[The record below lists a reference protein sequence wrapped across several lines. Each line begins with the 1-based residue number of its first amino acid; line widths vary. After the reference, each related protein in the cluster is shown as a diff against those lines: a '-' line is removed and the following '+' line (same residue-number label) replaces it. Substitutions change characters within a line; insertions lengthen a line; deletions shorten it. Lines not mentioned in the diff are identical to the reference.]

1 MSNLVCPLDFRYGR
15 KKMKDIFSEDSKLN
29 YLLKVEGAL
38 AIAHAKVGNIPKEAA
53 EEIARKSSTKFV
65 SVERVKEIEKETK
78 HDIMALTKALAE
90 VCEGEAKK
98 YIHLGATSY
107 DIVDTANALQFR
119 DALKV
124 IEDEL
129 KELRSTL
136 VNLAKKYKKTIM
148 LGRTHGQQTIPITFG
163 LKMAVYAME
172 VNRHIER
179 INDCKK
185 RLLVGK
191 ISGAVGTGAALGKHA
206 KEIQE
211 IVMKELGLK
220 AEEASTQI
228 VGRDRYA
235 ELAGVLANIATSM
248 EKFATEIRN
257 LQRSEI
263 GEVAEAFDVKKQVGS
278 STMPHKMNPITCE
291 QICGLARVVRS
302 LSQVA
307 YENAIQW
314 HERDLCNSS
323 SERFWIP
330 HCFIL
335 TDWIIFQMNKV
346 FSNLRVFPERMKE
359 NIERSKGIPMAE
371 SVMILLVKKGLAR
384 DKAHELVRRCAI
396 KAQVENISLL
406 DVLKKE
412 KEINKLV
419 SEDELKK
426 SLDPESYI
434 GRAEEIV
441 DEVVK
446 KLSRD

>member
-1 MSNLVCPLDFRYGR
+1 MSELVCPLDFRYGR
-15 KKMKDIFSEDSKLN
+15 REMKRLFQEEARLN

-38 AIAHAKVGNIPKEAA
+38 AIAHSRVGNIPEDAA
-53 EEIARKSSTKFV
+53 KEIAKKANSKFV
-65 SVERVKEIEKETK
+65 SLDRVKEIEKETK

-98 YIHLGATSY
+98 YVHLGATSY

-119 DALKV
+119 DALDILEK
-124 IEDEL
+124 EL
-129 KELRSTL
+129 KKLRSTL
-136 VNLAKKYKKTIM
+136 VELAKRYKKTIM
-148 LGRTHGQQTIPITFG
+148 LGRTHGQHTIPITFG

-179 INDCKK
+179 IRDCRK

-191 ISGAVGTGAALGKHA
+191 ISGAVGTGAALGEHA

-211 IVMKELGLK
+211 MVMNELGLK

-346 FSNLRVFPERMKE
+346 FSNLRVFPEKMRE

-371 SVMILLVKKGLAR
+371 SVMMLLVKKGLSR
-384 DKAHELVRRCAI
+384 EKAHELVRKCAI
-396 KAQVENISLL
+396 RAQMENLSLL
-406 DVLKKE
+406 EVLKRE
-412 KEINKLV
+412 KEIEGLV
-419 SEDELKK
+419 SEKELRDA
-426 SLDPESYI
+426 LNPENYI

-441 DEVVK
+441 DEVVD
-446 KLSRD
+446 KLSRE

>member
-15 KKMKDIFSEDSKLN
+15 KEMKDIFSEDSKLN

-371 SVMILLVKKGLAR
+371 SVMMLLVKKGLAR

-419 SEDELKK
+419 SEDELKR